1 MENEKLLQKS
11 NEAEISPERIASKVG
26 LLMIKPENMEK
37 SLLFPAILK
46 NYGFKTEKYCF
57 TLDQNM
63 IDKLYPDMQSWNE
76 KIRQATVEH
85 LLNKEIIVLLVEN
98 DGSRPDANIT
108 EELFRIRGD
117 KTNPLQCN
125 PASLRFVF
133 GGKEIKLDEE
143 NSYWQNGL
151 HCPRDPKE
159 LINNLEAFDLLNVA
173 KEKV

>member
-1 MENEKLLQKS
+1 MENEKEFQKS
-11 NEAEISPERIASKVG
+11 NKEEISPERLASKVG
-26 LLMIKPENMEK
+26 LLMIKPEYMDK
-37 SLLFPAILK
+37 SVLFPAILK
-46 NYGFKTEKYCF
+46 NYGFKTEVHRF

-63 IDKLYPDMQSWNE
+63 IEKLYPDMQSWRE
-76 KIRQATVEH
+76 DIKQATIEH

-98 DGSRPDANIT
+98 DSSKPDSNVT
-108 EELFRIRGD
+108 DKLLKIRGD

-151 HCPRDPKE
+151 HCPRNPEE

-173 KEKV
+173 KRKV

>member
-1 MENEKLLQKS
+1 MENDNKFEGIYQ
-11 NEAEISPERIASKVG
+11 AEISPEKMAARVG
-26 LLMIKPENMEK
+26 LLMIKPENMDK
-37 SLLFPAILK
+37 SVLFPAILK
-46 NYGFKTEKYCF
+46 NYGFKTKEHRF

-63 IDKLYPDMQSWNE
+63 IEKLYPDIQSWNE
-76 KIRQATVEH
+76 VIRQATIEH

-98 DGSRPDANIT
+98 DSTRPDSNVT
-108 EELFRIRGD
+108 EELLRIRGD

-151 HCPRDPKE
+151 HCPRNPEE

-173 KEKV
+173 KRKV